1 MNYSLIKK
9 KIDEIKVNKINRFY
23 KTNKKYNYKEFID
36 NLKNEKFVLQT
47 IQQLS
52 EGVIFIIKNSFDIKF
67 IENTKN
73 TLSKFFKEDYSINPK
88 MIDGIKNGHYISNN
102 LSESGYRTV
111 DKSFYFFSWN
121 EDKSGI
127 YSNFINIYKPFK
139 VLNGLKDDEFSN
151 NIPSDGIIERLH
163 VINYPIGSG
172 EISEHFDPINIS
184 VMNFGI
190 YGTEYGV
197 DYSSGGFYV
206 MDNKKKLINLDK
218 FIRKTDIVVF
228 FPGLIHCVKPISK
241 PQNLEKNSYE
251 GRWFFNINLV
261 ESHHVKNRQ
270 FTTKYK
276 V

>member
-1 MNYSLIKK
+1 MSHTTIKK
-9 KIDEIKVNKINRFY
+9 KIDEIKKKKINRFY
-23 KTNKKYNYKEFID
+23 KTYKTYDYREFIN

-47 IQQLS
+47 IQLLS
-52 EGVIFIIKNSFDIKF
+52 EGVIFIIENSLDIKF
-67 IENTKN
+67 VENTKR
-73 TLSKFFKEDYSINPK
+73 TIRKFFREDRSIEPK
-88 MIDGIKNGHYISNN
+88 MVDGIKNGHYISNN
-102 LSESGYRTV
+102 LSENGYRTV

-121 EDKSGI
+121 EDSTGI
-127 YSNFINIYKPFK
+127 YSKFINTYKPFK
-139 VLNGLKDDEFSN
+139 ILNGLKNEEFSN

-163 VINYPIGSG
+163 IINYPIGSG
-172 EISEHFDPINIS
+172 EISEHFDPTNIS

-206 MDNKKKLINLDK
+206 MNNKKKLINLDK
-218 FIRKTDIVVF
+218 FVRKTDIVIF
-228 FPGLIHCVKPISK
+228 FPGLIHSVKPISK
-241 PQNLEKNSYE
+241 PQNLEKNGYD

-276 V
+276 I